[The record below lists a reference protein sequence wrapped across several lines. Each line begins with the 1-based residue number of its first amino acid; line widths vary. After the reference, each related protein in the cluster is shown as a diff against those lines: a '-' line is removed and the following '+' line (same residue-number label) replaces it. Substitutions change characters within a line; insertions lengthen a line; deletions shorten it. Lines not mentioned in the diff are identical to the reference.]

1 MDTTGYE
8 SAGSAEPAPPVVAGP
23 DAAAVI
29 AAPLSPWATGW
40 RSLLLRP
47 EMGLPLITLLFG
59 VYLAFASQYFLQY
72 QNILNITE
80 AIAVLG
86 IAASFATVVVVS
98 GGIDLTPVTVEVM
111 AGIVCLHALNGGIPV
126 PLVVLLALAAAA
138 GIGLLNG
145 LLIGLG
151 RVHSIIVTFGMLNIL
166 RVVSFKA
173 TGGKWLSGVP
183 GKLNYFGNGT
193 LLKLPFAWWIAMALG
208 AAATYY
214 LRRRPT
220 GRHLYALGG
229 NAETARLAGVAVL
242 KRTIFVYAITGTLVG
257 VASIVFV
264 GGTSV
269 IQTNVGVGFE
279 LDVIAAVVIGGTSI
293 LGGKGSVVGTLLGA
307 LLVGTI
313 RNALVVV
320 NASALYTGLILGGLI
335 LVTVGLDLLRRRGR
349 EA

>member
-1 MDTTGYE
+1 MAAPNRTQTVPAVADMLPRLRGFGWRQALEAREATIVLVLIVMATVLSIAYPQFHTLGNVDNILQAVAQTAIVGVGMTMVIVTGGIDV
-8 SAGSAEPAPPVVAGP
+8 SVGSALSVCAVVVGQRLQHGAGIP
-23 DAAAVI
+23 
-29 AAPLSPWATGW
+29 
-40 RSLLLRP
+40 
-47 EMGLPLITLLFG
+47 
-59 VYLAFASQYFLQY
+59 
-72 QNILNITE
+72 E
-80 AIAVLG
+80 AIAV
-86 IAASFATVVVVS
+86 
-98 GGIDLTPVTVEVM
+98 
-111 AGIVCLHALNGGIPV
+111 
-126 PLVVLLALAAAA
+126 ALAVGT